1 MHRKRKQ
8 QGHRLKVFG
17 IISLAILAIG
27 GVLSAVGISQ
37 AVKEIHGIEISKT
50 PDAILASAGVD
61 DGSEVSLNII
71 FFDQLADECVNIY
84 DLNQGEA
91 LESRQFEWS
100 ECDYYNSKLEQGLV
114 DYYLNDEYLPIGLG
128 GNYISNRGMTD
139 LARWFSNTEGKS
151 QSYTGQ
157 IQLKYNRENA
167 TFSYNNDKFYP
178 LDDAKFSANDFVN
191 NDGHNHLFTMSFA
204 VPFTPITSGEEQF
217 IIEADDD
224 TFVFVGDRLALDLG
238 GIHEPIK
245 GQFLINKDGEVL
257 TSVGEEDY
265 AYSGINVKA
274 GEGSIIRIFH
284 ADRDSKESIFNV
296 ALENMSLEVA
306 NSELADASDIQI
318 AYDPTDPSYIKPLGR
333 SMTVRPDNTKGYMI
347 MATIEGMALVVIAIL
362 TIMIAHLLIKNK
374 S

>member
-1 MHRKRKQ
+1 MHKKHKQ

-50 PDAILASAGVD
+50 PDAILASAGVE
-61 DGSEVSLNII
+61 DGGEVSLNII
-71 FFDQLADECVNIY
+71 YFDQLADNCVNIY

-100 ECDYYNSKLEQGLV
+100 KCDYYNSKLEQGLV
-114 DYYLNDEYLPIGLG
+114 DYYLNDEYLPTGLG
-128 GNYISNRGMTD
+128 GDYISNRGMTD
-139 LARWFSNTEGKS
+139 LTRWFSNIEGKS

-178 LDDAKFSANDFVN
+178 LDDAKFSANDSVN

-204 VPFTPITSGEEQF
+204 VPFTPTASGEEQF
-217 IIEADDD
+217 TIEADDD

-238 GIHEPIK
+238 GIHEPVK

-265 AYSGINVKA
+265 AYSGINVEA

-284 ADRDSKESIFNV
+284 ADRDSNESIFNV

-306 NSELADASDIQI
+306 NSELADASGIQI

-333 SMTVRPDNTKGYMI
+333 SMTVRPDNTKGYMV
-347 MATIEGMALVVIAIL
+347 MATIEGIALVVVAIL
-362 TIMIAHLLIKNK
+362 TIMVAHLLIKNK